1 VAFWQNFAWVFF
13 SIVLYFIPMDN
24 PMNTFASPGSSANI
38 LYGRGHITVPLPGNH
53 ATTVIEPHFVAGL
66 PDEHAGFLEAVRSP
80 IGDGAPLAELISSPN
95 QTLAI
100 VTADGTRPVPN
111 SKLIPWLLD
120 ELRVKPAAIT
130 VITGTGAHRPNT
142 PEELLAMFG
151 ERVMRECRV
160 INHNAFD
167 ASTQQEIGVTP
178 RGSQVRFC
186 KDYVQADVRVTLGF
200 IEPHF
205 FAGFS
210 GGPKALYPGI
220 AAIENILNFH
230 DAYMIGHPKS
240 TWGVLEE
247 NPLQLET
254 RAASEMCPPDFM
266 INVTLNGRKDITG
279 FYAGE
284 WLAAHRAGCADVL
297 KHATVPF
304 DEPFDVVVTSNSGFP
319 LDQNLYQAVKGMSA
333 AAQIVKPGGTIISV
347 SECSDGIPSH
357 GNFYEILTSRPN
369 PRALLDMIEE
379 PGYSVFDQWEA
390 QKLALIQMKAE
401 VQLYSTIPVETV
413 RQLNLHPLDDLE
425 AGIAN
430 ALKYHGPQA
439 RLAILPQGPLTIPYI
454 R

>member
-1 VAFWQNFAWVFF
+1 MSDTAV
-13 SIVLYFIPMDN
+13 
-24 PMNTFASPGSSANI
+24 ANI
-38 LYGRGHITVPLPGNH
+38 LYGRGQVAVPVPSFHETV
-53 ATTVIEPHFVAGL
+53 VIEPSYLPGL
-66 PDEHAGFLEAVRSP
+66 PDEHAAFLQAVRAP
-80 IGDGAPLAELISSPN
+80 MGNARPLADLITSPS

-111 SKLIPWLLD
+111 RKLIPWLLD
-120 ELRVKPAAIT
+120 ELRIKPAAIT

-142 PEELLAMFG
+142 PEELMAMFG
-151 ERVMRECRV
+151 ERVMNECRV
-160 INHNAFD
+160 INHSSFD
-167 ASTQQEIGVTP
+167 PATQVEVGVTP

-186 KDYVQADVRVTLGF
+186 KDYVEADVKVTLGF

-230 DAYMIGHPKS
+230 DAYMIGHPNS
-240 TWGVLEE
+240 TWGVLEN

-266 INVTLNGRKDITG
+266 VNVTLNGKKDITG
-279 FYAGE
+279 FYVGE
-284 WLAAHRAGCADVL
+284 WLPAHRAGCSDVL
-297 KHATVPF
+297 KHATVGF

-333 AAQIVKPGGTIISV
+333 AAQIVKPGGTIISA

-357 GNFYEILTSRPN
+357 GNFYEILTSRPT
-369 PRALLDMIEE
+369 PRALLDMIEA

-401 VQLYSTIPVETV
+401 VQLYSTIPADTV
-413 RQLNLHPLDDLE
+413 RQLNLTPVDDLE
-425 AGIAN
+425 QGIAA
-430 ALKYHGPQA
+430 ALAKHGPQA
-439 RLAILPQGPLTIPYI
+439 RLAILPQGPLTIPYVKS
-454 R
+454 